1 MDATTLKHAPSIPS
15 LYWSALFKGKEKKS
29 LENKDLSQ
37 CLGLAI
43 RLNDNV
49 IETQHLYKFQ
59 SFVGLQESNHIPVAY
74 LQLLSFRLQLK
85 LLLDKRLPFPVMGL
99 VHLSSKM
106 DTLKTIHHQKS
117 IDFVSSVESIEHTDK
132 GICTCIL
139 TQAYQNDR
147 LVWQSFN
154 DYLYRTPQ
162 PKKQPQSGHNNKN
175 GNSEFVKTE
184 ANWEV
189 PANLGRRYAAL
200 TGDANPIHL
209 CALSAKLFGF
219 KRAIAHGMCM
229 GLLAVYRCTQ
239 SENIKSL
246 SLTFKK
252 PVYLPNK
259 VALKANLTDEKSQS
273 FSLLDTNGITKL
285 EGHWHQ

>member
-1 MDATTLKHAPSIPS
+1 MNATTLKHAPSIPA
-15 LYWSALFKGKEKKS
+15 LYWSALFKGKEPNKVTEQS
-29 LENKDLSQ
+29 LQD
-37 CLGLAI
+37 CVGLAI

-85 LLLDKRLPFPVMGL
+85 LLLNKRLPFPVMGL
-99 VHLSSKM
+99 VHLSSEM
-106 DTLKTIHHQKS
+106 ETLETINYQNS
-117 IDFVSSVESIEHTDK
+117 IDFISSVESIEHTDK

-154 DYLYRTPQ
+154 DYLYRTSQ
-162 PKKQPQSGHNNKN
+162 PSKQPRFGQNSKN
-175 GNSEFVKTE
+175 DHHEFVKTE
-184 ANWEV
+184 PNWHV

-273 FSLLDTNGITKL
+273 FSLLDTEGNVKL